1 MRWAGSARVKI
12 FNMIKDYENIDYEIL
27 DGEIMEVLGTKVL
40 SGLKYS
46 KTSEWAKV
54 EGDNV
59 RVGLTDYAQHELT
72 DIVFVELPKIGA
84 KTKQAEPMATVESVK
99 AAADFYAPITGDV
112 VEVNKKLEDQPE
124 LLNKD
129 PFGDGW
135 MVVIKMSNKKDL
147 NNLMDPEAYVKH
159 VETEHHSH

>member
-1 MRWAGSARVKI
+1 
-12 FNMIKDYENIDYEIL
+12 
-27 DGEIMEVLGTKVL
+27 MEVLGTKVL
-40 SGLKYS
+40 PGLKYS

-54 EGDNV
+54 EGDKV

-84 KTKQAEPMATVESVK
+84 KTKQAESMATVESVK
-99 AAADFYAPITGDV
+99 AAADFYAPITGEV

-129 PFGDGW
+129 PFGEGW
-135 MVVIKMSNKKDL
+135 MVIIKLSNKKDL
-147 NNLMDPEAYVKH
+147 DNLMDPDAYIKHIEA
-159 VETEHHSH
+159 EHHSH